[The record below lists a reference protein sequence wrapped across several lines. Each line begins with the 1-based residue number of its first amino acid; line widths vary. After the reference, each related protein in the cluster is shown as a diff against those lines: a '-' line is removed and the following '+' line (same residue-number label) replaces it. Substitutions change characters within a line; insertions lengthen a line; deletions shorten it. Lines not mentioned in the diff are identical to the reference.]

1 MDDGSE
7 SVQSFFS
14 DDGEI
19 ESSLKKRKS
28 DFVSIISEV
37 ELMEENK
44 IQRAEIILNKILS
57 SETVSIEDPS
67 GFLHI
72 EDKPMRVKVSTFLYN
87 LQQPT
92 KKIDL
97 AVYTNILHDLK
108 IPPHLVSNTDAK
120 KVLNEFTAMRRK
132 KRKPNKFKENQ
143 KNNKEANRAMEV
155 KVKPPDQKLQ
165 NQKIKQTKRQSRRRK
180 EKNGLTIKDVKLL
193 DRLYSKG
200 PASFGSSKRL
210 KDFSKLPMTKVKMYL
225 ETKPSFTQYRAERLN
240 FPRLKVIVND
250 LNEIWSLDLAHVD
263 KLAKYNRDVKY
274 LLVAVDCLSRYLR
287 VEPLKTKNA
296 TETSKVF
303 RNMIKHKQPQK
314 VWVDDGTEFLGA
326 FKTLCNK
333 RGIHLYSTFSEK
345 KSAFAER
352 NIRSLK
358 NIIYRYL
365 EEKWTYSYINNLDQ
379 FVKTINSRVN
389 RVTKLAPY
397 KVNKND
403 VPRRASLTVETR
415 RSQIKNQKLYVGDF
429 VRIVKKEKTFR
440 NGYKQS
446 FTDEVFEI
454 AGIPTLNPP
463 TYSLIDS
470 NKEIIQDKFY
480 QPELQLVRK
489 SPNQNE

>member
-1 MDDGSE
+1 
-7 SVQSFFS
+7 
-14 DDGEI
+14 
-19 ESSLKKRKS
+19 
-28 DFVSIISEV
+28 
-37 ELMEENK
+37 
-44 IQRAEIILNKILS
+44 
-57 SETVSIEDPS
+57 
-67 GFLHI
+67 
-72 EDKPMRVKVSTFLYN
+72 
-87 LQQPT
+87 
-92 KKIDL
+92 
-97 AVYTNILHDLK
+97 
-108 IPPHLVSNTDAK
+108 
-120 KVLNEFTAMRRK
+120 MRRK

-143 KNNKEANRAMEV
+143 KNNKEANRAVEA
-155 KVKPPDQKLQ
+155 KVKPPDQELQ
-165 NQKIKQTKRQSRRRK
+165 NQKIKQTKRQNRRRK

-210 KDFSKLPMTKVKMYL
+210 KDFSKRPMTKVKMYL
-225 ETKPSFTQYRAERLN
+225 ETKPSFTKYRAQRLN

-274 LLVAVDCLSRYLR
+274 LLLAVDCLSRYLR

-296 TETSKVF
+296 TETAKAF

-314 VWVDDGTEFLGA
+314 VWVDDGTEFFGA

-352 NIRSLK
+352 NIRSPK

-389 RVTKLAPY
+389 RVTKLAPN
-397 KVNKND
+397 KVTKKD
-403 VPRRASLTVETR
+403 VPRFVSLTVETR
-415 RSQIKNQKLYVGDF
+415 RSQKPKLYVGDF
-429 VRIVKKEKTFR
+429 VRIVKKEKIFR
-440 NGYKQS
+440 KGYQQS

-463 TYSLIDS
+463 TYSH
-470 NKEIIQDKFY
+470 
-480 QPELQLVRK
+480 
-489 SPNQNE
+489 

>member
-1 MDDGSE
+1 
-7 SVQSFFS
+7 
-14 DDGEI
+14 
-19 ESSLKKRKS
+19 
-28 DFVSIISEV
+28 
-37 ELMEENK
+37 
-44 IQRAEIILNKILS
+44 
-57 SETVSIEDPS
+57 
-67 GFLHI
+67 
-72 EDKPMRVKVSTFLYN
+72 
-87 LQQPT
+87 
-92 KKIDL
+92 
-97 AVYTNILHDLK
+97 
-108 IPPHLVSNTDAK
+108 
-120 KVLNEFTAMRRK
+120 
-132 KRKPNKFKENQ
+132 
-143 KNNKEANRAMEV
+143 
-155 KVKPPDQKLQ
+155 
-165 NQKIKQTKRQSRRRK
+165 
-180 EKNGLTIKDVKLL
+180 
-193 DRLYSKG
+193 
-200 PASFGSSKRL
+200 
-210 KDFSKLPMTKVKMYL
+210 MTKVKMYL
-225 ETKPSFTQYRAERLN
+225 ETKPAFTKHRTQRLN

-250 LNEIWSLDLAHVD
+250 LNEIWSLDLPHVD

-296 TETSKVF
+296 TETAKAF

-365 EEKWTYSYINNLDQ
+365 EEKWTYSYINIFDQ

-389 RVTKLAPY
+389 RVTKLAPN
-397 KVNKND
+397 KVTKKD
-403 VPRRASLTVETR
+403 VLRLVSLTVETR
-415 RSQIKNQKLYVGDF
+415 RSQKPKLYVGDF

-440 NGYKQS
+440 KGYKQS

-470 NKEIIQDKFY
+470 NKEIIQGKFY
-480 QPELQLVRK
+480 QPELQLVRE

>member
-1 MDDGSE
+1 M
-7 SVQSFFS
+7 
-14 DDGEI
+14 
-19 ESSLKKRKS
+19 
-28 DFVSIISEV
+28 
-37 ELMEENK
+37 
-44 IQRAEIILNKILS
+44 
-57 SETVSIEDPS
+57 
-67 GFLHI
+67 
-72 EDKPMRVKVSTFLYN
+72 
-87 LQQPT
+87 
-92 KKIDL
+92 
-97 AVYTNILHDLK
+97 
-108 IPPHLVSNTDAK
+108 
-120 KVLNEFTAMRRK
+120 
-132 KRKPNKFKENQ
+132 
-143 KNNKEANRAMEV
+143 
-155 KVKPPDQKLQ
+155 
-165 NQKIKQTKRQSRRRK
+165 
-180 EKNGLTIKDVKLL
+180 KLL

-225 ETKPSFTQYRAERLN
+225 ETKPSFTKYRAQRLN

-263 KLAKYNRDVKY
+263 KLAKYNRDKY
-274 LLVAVDCLSRYLR
+274 LLVAFDCLSRYLR

-296 TETSKVF
+296 TETAKAF

-333 RGIHLYSTFSEK
+333 RGIHLYITFSKK

-389 RVTKLAPY
+389 RVTKLAPN
-397 KVNKND
+397 KVTKND
-403 VPRRASLTVETR
+403 VPRLVSLTVETR
-415 RSQIKNQKLYVGDF
+415 RSQKPKLRGDF

-440 NGYKQS
+440 KGYKQS
-446 FTDEVFEI
+446 FTDDVFEI

-470 NKEIIQDKFY
+470 NKEIIHGKFY
-480 QPELQLVRK
+480 QPELQLVRE